1 MWKKRKRGGKES
13 TGRVIQ
19 GSEMEEM
26 MEDNEGFR
34 EMCKMRKCKTIKE
47 EIESENRQAEF
58 GNAWGTKSNRKEL
71 NKNML

>member
-1 MWKKRKRGGKES
+1 
-13 TGRVIQ
+13 
-19 GSEMEEM
+19 MEEM